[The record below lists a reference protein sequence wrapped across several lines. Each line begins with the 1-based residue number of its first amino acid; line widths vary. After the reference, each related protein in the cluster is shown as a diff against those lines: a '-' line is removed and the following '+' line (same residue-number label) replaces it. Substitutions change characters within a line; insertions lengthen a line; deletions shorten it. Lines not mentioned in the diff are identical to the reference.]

1 MNLLELK
8 DVHISY
14 GRSHIIFGISFG
26 VLSGNVTSL
35 LGRNGVGKTT
45 TIRGIIGVT
54 PPSSGTIKF
63 KGEEIT
69 GKAPFVISRIG
80 IGYVPEDKR
89 IFRSLKVWEN
99 LEIGRMKNQAADEAG
114 WSMER
119 IYGLFPILKER
130 SNYWGTQL
138 SGGEQQM
145 LAIARALMG
154 NPKLLLLDEPSQG
167 LAPILQRRL
176 AGTIK
181 TLRQEGIT
189 VLLAEQSLR
198 LASEVSERV
207 HILEKGALKFE
218 GTIDELNANE
228 SIKREYLAV

>member
-1 MNLLELK
+1 MTLLELK

-26 VLSGNVTSL
+26 VMSGNVTSL

-45 TIRGIIGVT
+45 TIRGIIGIT
-54 PPSSGTIKF
+54 PPLSGTIKF
-63 KGEEIT
+63 EGEDIT
-69 GKAPFVISRIG
+69 GKPPFVISRIG

-99 LEIGRMKNQAADEAG
+99 LKLGRMKNETEAAG

-154 NPKLLLLDEPSQG
+154 NPRLLLLDEPSQG

-181 TLRQEGIT
+181 TLRQEAIT

-198 LASEVSERV
+198 LASEVSDKV

-218 GTIDELNANE
+218 GTIDELNADE
-228 SIKREYLAV
+228 SVKREYLAV

>member
-1 MNLLELK
+1 MILLELEN
-8 DVHISY
+8 VHLSY

-26 VLSGNVTSL
+26 VMSGNVTSL

-45 TIRGIIGVT
+45 TIRGIIGIT
-54 PPSSGTIKF
+54 PPFSGTIKF
-63 KGEEIT
+63 KGEDIT
-69 GKAPFVISRIG
+69 GRPPFVISRIG

-89 IFRSLKVWEN
+89 IFRSLRVWEN
-99 LEIGRMKNQAADEAG
+99 LKLGRMKNQSDVGG

-119 IYGLFPILKER
+119 IYTLFPILKER
-130 SNYWGTQL
+130 SSYWGTQL

-198 LASEVSERV
+198 LASEVSDRV

>member
-1 MNLLELK
+1 MILLELEN
-8 DVHISY
+8 VHISY
-14 GRSHIIFGISFG
+14 GRSHIIFGISFD
-26 VLSGNVTSL
+26 VMSGNVTSL

-45 TIRGIIGVT
+45 TVRGIMGIT
-54 PPSSGTIKF
+54 PPFSGTIKF
-63 KGEEIT
+63 EGEEIT
-69 GKAPFVISRIG
+69 RRPPYVISRIG

-99 LEIGRMKNQAADEAG
+99 LKLGRMKNQTDVAG
-114 WSMER
+114 WSIER
-119 IYGLFPILKER
+119 IYALFPILKER
-130 SNYWGTQL
+130 SHSWGTQL

-145 LAIARALMG
+145 LAIARTLMG

-176 AGTIK
+176 AGTIR

-198 LASEVSERV
+198 LASEVSDRV
-207 HILEKGALKFE
+207 HILEKGVLRFE
-218 GTIDELNANE
+218 GTIDELNADE
-228 SIKREYLAV
+228 RIKREYLAV

>member
-1 MNLLELK
+1 MEVGYEIFARVVENAANVEK
-8 DVHISY
+8 
-14 GRSHIIFGISFG
+14 GR
-26 VLSGNVTSL
+26 
-35 LGRNGVGKTT
+35 
-45 TIRGIIGVT
+45 
-54 PPSSGTIKF
+54 
-63 KGEEIT
+63 
-69 GKAPFVISRIG
+69 
-80 IGYVPEDKR
+80 
-89 IFRSLKVWEN
+89 LKVWEN
-99 LEIGRMKNQAADEAG
+99 LKLGRMKNRTTDAAG

-198 LASEVSERV
+198 LASEVSDRV

-218 GTIDELNANE
+218 GTIDELNSNE

>member
-1 MNLLELK
+1 MILLELEN
-8 DVHISY
+8 VHISY

-26 VLSGNVTSL
+26 VMSGNVTSL

-45 TIRGIIGVT
+45 TVRGIMGIT
-54 PPSSGTIKF
+54 PPFSGTIKF
-63 KGEEIT
+63 EGEEIT
-69 GKAPFVISRIG
+69 RRPPYVISRIG

-99 LEIGRMKNQAADEAG
+99 LKLGRMKNQTDVAG
-114 WSMER
+114 WSIER
-119 IYGLFPILKER
+119 IYALFPILKER
-130 SNYWGTQL
+130 SHSWGTQL

-145 LAIARALMG
+145 LAIARTLMG

-176 AGTIK
+176 AGTIR

-198 LASEVSERV
+198 LASEVSDRV
-207 HILEKGALKFE
+207 HILEKGALRFE
-218 GTIDELNANE
+218 GTIDELNADE
-228 SIKREYLAV
+228 RIKREYLAV

>member
-1 MNLLELK
+1 MILLELEN
-8 DVHISY
+8 VHISY
-14 GRSHIIFGISFG
+14 GRSHIIFGISFD
-26 VLSGNVTSL
+26 VMSGNVTTL

-45 TIRGIIGVT
+45 TVRGIIGIT
-54 PPSSGTIKF
+54 PPFSGTIKF
-63 KGEEIT
+63 EGEEIT
-69 GKAPFVISRIG
+69 RRPPYVISRIG

-99 LEIGRMKNQAADEAG
+99 LKLGRMKNQTDVAG
-114 WSMER
+114 WSIER
-119 IYGLFPILKER
+119 IYALFPILKER
-130 SNYWGTQL
+130 SHSWGTQL

-145 LAIARALMG
+145 LAIARTLMG

-176 AGTIK
+176 AGTIR

-198 LASEVSERV
+198 LASEVSDRV
-207 HILEKGALKFE
+207 HILEKGVLRFE
-218 GTIDELNANE
+218 GTIDELNADE
-228 SIKREYLAV
+228 RIKREYLAV

>member
-1 MNLLELK
+1 MTLLELEN
-8 DVHISY
+8 VHISY

-26 VLSGNVTSL
+26 VMSGNVTSL

-45 TIRGIIGVT
+45 TIRGIIGIT
-54 PPSSGTIKF
+54 PPFSGTIKF
-63 KGEEIT
+63 EGEDIT
-69 GKAPFVISRIG
+69 RRPPYVISRIG

-99 LEIGRMKNQAADEAG
+99 LKLGRMKNQTDMAG
-114 WSMER
+114 WSLER
-119 IYGLFPILKER
+119 IYALFPILKER

-145 LAIARALMG
+145 LAIARTLMG

-167 LAPILQRRL
+167 LAPILQKRL

-181 TLRQEGIT
+181 TLREERIT

-198 LASEVSERV
+198 LASEVSDRV
-207 HILEKGALKFE
+207 HILEKGVLRFE
-218 GTIDELNANE
+218 GTIDELNADE
-228 SIKREYLAV
+228 RIKREYLAV

>member
-1 MNLLELK
+1 MILLELEN
-8 DVHISY
+8 VHISY
-14 GRSHIIFGISFG
+14 GRSHIIFGISFS
-26 VLSGNVTSL
+26 VMSGNVTSL

-45 TIRGIIGVT
+45 TIRGIIGIT
-54 PPSSGTIKF
+54 PPFSGTIRF
-63 KGEEIT
+63 KGEDIT
-69 GKAPFVISRIG
+69 GRLPFVISRTG

-89 IFRSLKVWEN
+89 IFRSLRVWEN
-99 LEIGRMKNQAADEAG
+99 LKLGKMNKQTTLGD

-119 IYGLFPILKER
+119 IYALFPILKER

-181 TLRQEGIT
+181 TLREEGIT

-198 LASEVSERV
+198 LASEVSDRV
-207 HILEKGALKFE
+207 HVLEKGVLRFE

-228 SIKREYLAV
+228 GIKREYLAV

>member
-1 MNLLELK
+1 MTLLELK

-26 VLSGNVTSL
+26 VMSGNVTSL

-45 TIRGIIGVT
+45 TIRGIIGIT
-54 PPSSGTIKF
+54 PPFSGTVKF
-63 KGEEIT
+63 KGEDIT
-69 GKAPFVISRIG
+69 GRPPFVISRIG

-89 IFRSLKVWEN
+89 IFRSLRVWEN
-99 LEIGRMKNQAADEAG
+99 LKLGKMNKQTTVGD

-119 IYGLFPILKER
+119 IYALFPILKDR

-176 AGTIK
+176 AETIK
-181 TLRQEGIT
+181 TLREEGIT

-198 LASEVSERV
+198 LASEVSDKV
-207 HILEKGALKFE
+207 HILEKGVLRFE
-218 GTIDELNANE
+218 GTIDELNADE

>member
-1 MNLLELK
+1 MILLELEN
-8 DVHISY
+8 VHISY

-26 VLSGNVTSL
+26 VMSGNVTSL

-45 TIRGIIGVT
+45 TVRGIMGIT
-54 PPSSGTIKF
+54 PPFSGTIKF
-63 KGEEIT
+63 EGEEIT
-69 GKAPFVISRIG
+69 RRPPYVISRIG

-99 LEIGRMKNQAADEAG
+99 LKLGRMKNQTDVAG
-114 WSMER
+114 WSIER
-119 IYGLFPILKER
+119 IYALFPILKER
-130 SNYWGTQL
+130 SHSWGTQL

-145 LAIARALMG
+145 LAIARTLMG

-176 AGTIK
+176 AGTIR

-198 LASEVSERV
+198 LASEVSDRV
-207 HILEKGALKFE
+207 HILEKGVLRFE
-218 GTIDELNANE
+218 GTIDELNADE
-228 SIKREYLAV
+228 RIKREYLAV

>member
-1 MNLLELK
+1 MTLLELEN
-8 DVHISY
+8 VHISY

-26 VLSGNVTSL
+26 VMSGNVTSL

-45 TIRGIIGVT
+45 TIRGIIGIT
-54 PPSSGTIKF
+54 PPFSGTIKF
-63 KGEEIT
+63 EGEDIT
-69 GKAPFVISRIG
+69 RRPPYVISRIG

-99 LEIGRMKNQAADEAG
+99 LKLGRMKNQTEVAG
-114 WSMER
+114 WSIER
-119 IYGLFPILKER
+119 IYALFPILKER

-145 LAIARALMG
+145 LAIARTLMG

-176 AGTIK
+176 AGTIR

-198 LASEVSERV
+198 LASEVSDRV
-207 HILEKGALKFE
+207 HILEKGVLRFE
-218 GTIDELNANE
+218 GTIDELNADE
-228 SIKREYLAV
+228 RIKREYLAV

>member
-1 MNLLELK
+1 MTLLELK

-26 VLSGNVTSL
+26 VMSGRVTSL

-45 TIRGIIGVT
+45 TIRGIIGLS
-54 PPSSGTIKF
+54 PPFSGTVKF
-63 KGEEIT
+63 NGEDIT
-69 GKAPFVISRIG
+69 GKSPFVISRVG

-89 IFRSLKVWEN
+89 IFRSLRVWEN
-99 LEIGRMKNQAADEAG
+99 LKLGRMKTQAEVGDR
-114 WSMER
+114 SLER
-119 IYGLFPILKER
+119 IYALFPVLKER

-145 LAIARALMG
+145 LAVARALMG

-167 LAPILQRRL
+167 LAPILQKRL
-176 AGTIK
+176 AETIK

-198 LASEVSERV
+198 LASEVSDRA
-207 HILEKGALKFE
+207 HILEKGVLRFE
-218 GTIDELNANE
+218 GTIDELNADE
-228 SIKREYLAV
+228 RIKREYLAV